1 MKLSSIELGEASVGQ
16 EKVLSRAQSTIGFV
30 PNLIKKMANAP
41 VIAEAYLTVGEIFSK
56 SSFSAIEQQL
66 ILLTVS
72 RYHECAYCMAAHSAI
87 AKMQSVPKEIIEAIR
102 NDEDLSNP
110 KLAALR
116 NLTENMVA
124 TRGNP
129 DESVLK
135 EFLEVGY
142 DDSQVLEIILG
153 ISMKILS
160 NYTNHVAETELDEM
174 MEPERWH
181 VNK

>member
-1 MKLSSIELGEASVGQ
+1 MG
-16 EKVLSRAQSTIGFV
+16 
-30 PNLIKKMANAP
+30 
-41 VIAEAYLTVGEIFSK
+41 
-56 SSFSAIEQQL
+56 
-66 ILLTVS
+66 
-72 RYHECAYCMAAHSAI
+72 
-87 AKMQSVPKEIIEAIR
+87 
-102 NDEDLSNP
+102 
-110 KLAALR
+110 ALR